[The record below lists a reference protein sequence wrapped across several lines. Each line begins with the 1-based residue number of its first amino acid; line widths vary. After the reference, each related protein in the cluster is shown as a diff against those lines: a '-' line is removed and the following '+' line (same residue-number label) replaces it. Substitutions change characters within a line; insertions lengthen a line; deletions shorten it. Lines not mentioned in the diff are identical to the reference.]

1 MGFSIRRDTPW
12 RVPFMRHVHS
22 MWRVP
27 FNIKEQMEIVNEKH
41 RNTGLEKENNTATR
55 AHVAVLFTN
64 LFFAG
69 NYRLVKSISPSYIG
83 PYGLNVLRVAI
94 SLLCFWGVWAFG
106 KTGAGIQRKDWGR
119 FFWCA
124 VTGIAINQMFFIKGL
139 TLTST
144 IHAALLI
151 LVTPIVVTLFA
162 LWVLKERFTL
172 FKALGLSLGIGGAVF
187 LILQRESGQHATD
200 YLLGDLL
207 IVINAISYSVY
218 FILVKPLMRQY
229 STLHVIRW
237 IFTIGFVM
245 LLPFGWQQT
254 AAIEWNTFRWPQW
267 TALLYVSV
275 CGTFLAYYFNAFGI
289 QKLGASV
296 TGAYIYTQPVF
307 AVVIAI
313 LFLNEEMTWQK
324 ILSAVFI
331 FAGVYLVNLKR
342 KERLTTSP
350 STSGEGSG
358 V

>member
-1 MGFSIRRDTPW
+1 MAFLLLQLVFIRRDTPQ
-12 RVPFMRHVHS
+12 RVLS
-22 MWRVP
+22 
-27 FNIKEQMEIVNEKH
+27 NIQGQMEIVKE
-41 RNTGLEKENNTATR
+41 RSVGATLEKEKSSATR
-55 AHVAVLFTN
+55 AHMAVLLTN

-69 NYRLVKSISPSYIG
+69 NYSLVKSISPSYIG

-94 SLLCFWGVWAFG
+94 SLLCFWSLWAFG
-106 KTGAGIQRKDWGR
+106 KTGAGIQRKHWGR

-124 VTGIAINQMFFIKGL
+124 VTGVAINQMLFIKGL

-151 LVTPIVVTLFA
+151 LVTPIVVTIFA
-162 LWVLKERFTL
+162 LWVLKERFT
-172 FKALGLSLGIGGAVF
+172 FSKALGLSLGIGGAVF
-187 LILQRESGQHATD
+187 LILQRESGQHATN

-218 FILVKPLMRQY
+218 FILVKPLMQHY

-237 IFTIGFVM
+237 IFTIGFFM

-254 AAIEWNTFRWPQW
+254 AAIEWNSFQWPQW
-267 TALLYVSV
+267 TALFYVSV

-307 AVVIAI
+307 AVVIAM
-313 LFLNEEMTWQK
+313 LFLTEEMTWQK
-324 ILSAVFI
+324 ILAGMLI
-331 FAGVYLVNLKR
+331 FTGVYFVNLKR
-342 KERLTTSP
+342 K
-350 STSGEGSG
+350 
-358 V
+358 